1 MLLGNSRNR
10 FEIFV
15 GFLCVV
21 RFLVG
26 KRFDGYTTRSL
37 VVPIRCNVF
46 VMV

>member
-26 KRFDGYTTRSL
+26 NGLMVIQPGVWLFRYD
-37 VVPIRCNVF
+37 
-46 VMV
+46 VMYL